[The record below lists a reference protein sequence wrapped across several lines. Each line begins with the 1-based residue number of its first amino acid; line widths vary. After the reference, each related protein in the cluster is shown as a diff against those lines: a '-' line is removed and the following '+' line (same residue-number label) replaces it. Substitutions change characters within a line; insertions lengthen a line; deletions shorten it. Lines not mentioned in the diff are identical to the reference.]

1 MERVGIIGTG
11 NMGESILK
19 ALLKNS
25 VEKNNLCFIEAKK
38 ERALYIAD
46 TYGIDEAR
54 EMTELAKRSDIVV
67 LAVKPQDA
75 AKILPQ
81 VASSMTGS
89 HILISIMAGITI
101 SQDRF
106 PRGHIDEDC
115 KDDAQ
120 YCYQG
125 KPECYW
131 NDGKRRYFCR

>member
-54 EMTELAKRSDIVV
+54 EMTELAKRSDIMV

-75 AKILPQ
+75 AKILPRDRLFYDGFPHPDIHNGGHNDIQ
-81 VASSMTGS
+81 GS
-89 HILISIMAGITI
+89 
-101 SQDRF
+101 F
-106 PRGHIDEDC
+106 PSRAH
-115 KDDAQ
+115 
-120 YCYQG
+120 
-125 KPECYW
+125 
-131 NDGKRRYFCR
+131 R